1 MIARWPLFTGGSC
14 RDRSGNTLP
23 GIVAVRRRVTPK
35 ARRAMISAAIVSGR
49 ITFEFEGS
57 EGEEAGRRRGER
69 WDQDHSV
76 DRLMGCNTVA
86 ITGPSLLLSP
96 FFPLHFFPSIYLSP
110 FLPLFPRFLYQLY
123 PLCFNFFVRFLFF
136 LSIEGIIS
144 NRKPILSCNGKR
156 RIRVD
161 DFVFPLPPRCPF
173 IGDFLAA
180 CTHGPYVCQRHV
192 RTRSVST
199 CWGVTDTLRLRYL
212 LSTRLRDFPPGKLAR
227 CHLRL
232 CAPPIHPAEVK
243 PFHPRFFPARESA
256 CHLGGARFHLYS
268 KGGGCRNGTQ

>member
-1 MIARWPLFTGGSC
+1 
-14 RDRSGNTLP
+14 
-23 GIVAVRRRVTPK
+23 
-35 ARRAMISAAIVSGR
+35 MISAAIVSGR

-110 FLPLFPRFLYQLY
+110 FLPLFPRFLVPAVSSLLQLFR
-123 PLCFNFFVRFLFF
+123 PFSFFSLHRR
-136 LSIEGIIS
+136 IIS

-161 DFVFPLPPRCPF
+161 DFVFPPSPRCPF

-199 CWGVTDTLRLRYL
+199 C
-212 LSTRLRDFPPGKLAR
+212 
-227 CHLRL
+227 
-232 CAPPIHPAEVK
+232 
-243 PFHPRFFPARESA
+243 
-256 CHLGGARFHLYS
+256 
-268 KGGGCRNGTQ
+268 